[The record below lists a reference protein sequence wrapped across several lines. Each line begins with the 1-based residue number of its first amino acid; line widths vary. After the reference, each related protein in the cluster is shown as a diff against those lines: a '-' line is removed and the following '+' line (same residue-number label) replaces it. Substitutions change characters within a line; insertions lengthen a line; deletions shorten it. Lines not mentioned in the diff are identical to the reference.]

1 MIASVAGYITKLK
14 LNKKQH
20 PMPRIITFQ
29 MEATVEQK
37 WVLCYYVLGSSK
49 VIPKNHDQIQVT
61 VEQTAYIGMQILP

>member
-1 MIASVAGYITKLK
+1 M
-14 LNKKQH
+14 H

>member
-1 MIASVAGYITKLK
+1 MIASVAGYITKK
-14 LNKKQH
+14 H

-29 MEATVEQK
+29 IEATVEQK
-37 WVLCYYVLGSSK
+37 WVLCYYVVGSSK